1 MNNLS
6 IQSQHNKSQN
16 VAKDKNLYII
26 VGVTLTAIMG
36 GLTIAPIQPA
46 LAEKF
51 NISSAALVMTVFMIP
66 VGIATPILGVLADR
80 IGIKKVLVPSLILF
94 AVAGGFASFSED
106 FNTLLG
112 WRFLQ
117 GLGAAPLDSLALTM
131 IGNIYTGRTIATV
144 MAINASVIGISSAI
158 YPLIGGALG
167 ELDWRYPFLLAVFA
181 FPLVMLVLMV
191 LKLPKRPT
199 DIPKQN
205 LRAYL
210 KNTWKSVNNRS
221 VAGLLFAIGA
231 TFMIQFGAIITFI
244 PTLAGNSFGSS
255 EFTNGIILC
264 TSSFVLALTASQLGK
279 LSQLTSEINL
289 IKISFLISALALFI
303 TPLLPS
309 LWLLL
314 IPNVL
319 FGISLAFA
327 LPSSLALLTGLSRQD
342 SRGGFMAVNA
352 SVQSMGQ
359 ALGPMLGSFALS
371 LWGIHGVFFS
381 AATFAIISFVVF
393 GVLLTPVIQGASQGT
408 SKENSISIS
417 EREVGVEVT
426 EQLVNPPS
434 FASPTILQTPVPQL
448 FHLETNKVIELPE
461 DFSIITIGKLSKSE
475 VPDINLSEFPHAEF
489 VSRKHAQIRF
499 DGKDYFIQDMGS
511 ANGTYIN
518 KYPMLPGIWY
528 KIAPQ
533 VRIGFGK
540 RDMVSFVFQI
550 S

>member
-16 VAKDKNLYII
+16 IAKDKNLYII

-46 LAEKF
+46 LAEEF
-51 NISSAALVMTVFMIP
+51 NLSSAALVMTVFMIP
-66 VGIATPILGVLADR
+66 VGIATPILGILADR

-94 AVAGGFASFSED
+94 AIAGGCASFSSN

-131 IGNIYTGRTIATV
+131 IGNIYTGRAIATV

-167 ELDWRYPFLLAVFA
+167 EIDWRYPFLLAVFA

-191 LKLPKRPT
+191 LKLPKRPS

-205 LRAYL
+205 LRSYL

-221 VAGLLFAIGA
+221 VIGLLFAIGS

-352 SVQSMGQ
+352 SIQSMGQ
-359 ALGPMLGSFALS
+359 ALGPMLGSFALG

-381 AATFAIISFVVF
+381 AATFAIISFLVF
-393 GVLLTPVIQGASQGT
+393 SILLTPVSQGT
-408 SKENSISIS
+408 SISKQ
-417 EREVGVEVT
+417 EVGVEVT

-434 FASPTILQTPVPQL
+434 FASPTVLQTPVPQL
-448 FHLETNKVIELPE
+448 FHLETNKIIELPE
-461 DFSIITIGKLSKSE
+461 NFSIITIGKLSKSE

-489 VSRKHAQIRF
+489 VSRKHAQIHF
-499 DGKDYFIQDMGS
+499 DGKNYFIQDMGS

-540 RDMVSFVFQI
+540 RDIVSFVFQI

>member
-6 IQSQHNKSQN
+6 IQSEHNKSQN

-36 GLTIAPIQPA
+36 GLTIAPIQPT
-46 LAEKF
+46 LAEVF
-51 NISSAALVMTVFMIP
+51 NVPSAELVMTVFMIP

-80 IGIKKVLVPSLILF
+80 IGIKKVLVPALILF
-94 AVAGGFASFSED
+94 AVAGGFASFAPN
-106 FNTLLG
+106 FATLLW

-117 GLGAAPLDSLALTM
+117 GFGAAPLDSLALTM
-131 IGNIYTGRTIATV
+131 IANVYTGRIIATV
-144 MAINASVIGISSAI
+144 MAVNASVIGISSAI
-158 YPLIGGALG
+158 YPLVGGALG
-167 ELDWRYPFLLAVFA
+167 ELNWRYPFLLAVCA
-181 FPLVMLVLMV
+181 FPLVMLVLIV
-191 LKLPKRPT
+191 LKLPKRPPE
-199 DIPKQN
+199 IPKQN
-205 LRAYL
+205 LRSYF
-210 KNTWKSVNNRS
+210 KSTWKSINNRS
-221 VAGLLFAIGA
+221 VVGLLFAIGS

-244 PTLAGNSFGSS
+244 PTFAGYSFGSS

-279 LSQLTSEINL
+279 LSQKTSEVNL

-303 TPLLPS
+303 TPFLPN

-314 IPNVL
+314 IPNAL
-319 FGISLAFA
+319 FGVSLAFA

-359 ALGPMLGSFALS
+359 ALGPTLASFAFAI
-371 LWGIHGVFFS
+371 WGIRGVFFS
-381 AATFAIISFVVF
+381 ASAFAIISFVVF
-393 GVLLTPVIQGASQGT
+393 SMLLTPRGRKFSFIPKSRREDSVI
-408 SKENSISIS
+408 NIS
-417 EREVGVEVT
+417 EQPT
-426 EQLVNPPS
+426 TLLPS
-434 FASPTILQTPVPQL
+434 ASPTILQTPVAQL
-448 FHLETNKVIELPE
+448 FHLETNKIIELPE
-461 DFSIITIGKLSKSE
+461 DFSVMTIGKGSGSE
-475 VPDINLSEFPHAEF
+475 IPDINLSDFPHGEF

-528 KIAPQ
+528 KIAPK

-540 RDMVSFVFQI
+540 RDLVSFVFRI

>member
-16 VAKDKNLYII
+16 IVKDKNLYII

-36 GLTIAPIQPA
+36 GLTIAPIQPT
-46 LAEKF
+46 LAEVF
-51 NISSAALVMTVFMIP
+51 NIPNAALVMTVFMIP

-80 IGIKKVLVPSLILF
+80 IGIRKVLVPSLILF
-94 AVAGGFASFSED
+94 GVAGGFASFASN
-106 FNTLLG
+106 FTMLLV

-131 IGNIYTGRTIATV
+131 IGNIYTGRIIGTV

-167 ELDWRYPFLLAVFA
+167 ELNWRYPFLLAVFA

-191 LKLPKRPT
+191 LKLPKRPSN
-199 DIPKQN
+199 IPKQN
-205 LRAYL
+205 LTSYF
-210 KNTWKSVNNRS
+210 KSTWKSINNRS
-221 VAGLLFAIGA
+221 VAGLLLAIGS

-244 PTLAGNSFGSS
+244 PTLATDSFGSS
-255 EFTNGIILC
+255 DFTNGIILC

-279 LSQLTSEINL
+279 LSQITSEVNL
-289 IKISFLISALALFI
+289 IKISFLISAVALAI
-303 TPLLPS
+303 TPLLPNI
-309 LWLLL
+309 WLLL
-314 IPNVL
+314 IPNAL
-319 FGISLAFA
+319 FGVSLAFA

-359 ALGPMLGSFALS
+359 ALGPTLGSVALG
-371 LWGIHGVFFS
+371 LWGIRGVFLS
-381 AATFAIISFVVF
+381 ASAFAVISFFLF
-393 GVLLTPVIQGASQGT
+393 GALLTPKN
-408 SKENSISIS
+408 SKLTAIP
-417 EREVGVEVT
+417 EREHSVDESSQEIGALEV
-426 EQLVNPPS
+426 S
-434 FASPTILQTPVPQL
+434 ASPTILQAPIAQL
-448 FHLETNKVIELPE
+448 FHLETNKIIELPE
-461 DFSIITIGKLSKSE
+461 YFSVIKIGKASKDKVLDIDLSS
-475 VPDINLSEFPHAEF
+475 FPHSEF
-489 VSRKHAQIRF
+489 VSRNHAQIRF

-528 KIAPQ
+528 KIGPK

-540 RDMVSFVFQI
+540 RDIVSFVFQI